1 MICGDNF
8 CITMNNM
15 AVLLTLMTFLKSSRI
30 LKFGGPVPNVILG
43 SDGENVNTN
52 ELDIYN

>member
-1 MICGDNF
+1 
-8 CITMNNM
+8 MNNM